1 MAQKRSK
8 KKRPSREKHMISEQL
23 KIEQGVFDN
32 RTMMSLSPLFTHGI
46 ISKLYFLTARGKEAD
61 IYIAEAGQKIKR
73 DLVIVKIFRI
83 ETSGFERRLDYIF
96 GDPRFEKTKQGMYQ
110 IVYAWCKKEY
120 GNLKLAEEA
129 KVNAP
134 KPYMFSGNT
143 LAMEFIGDNGVPAS
157 SLKDTKLD
165 NPNAMLSK
173 ILREAG
179 KLYSIGLVHSDLSEY
194 NILIKG
200 NEPYLIDF
208 GQAVVLRHPN
218 AMQFLE
224 RDVHNILNYF
234 YKEYGI
240 SYNYEKAI
248 NEIVQPQEQG
258 A

>member
-8 KKRPSREKHMISEQL
+8 KKRPSREKYIISEQL

-61 IYIAEAGQKIKR
+61 IYIAEAGQKIKKE
-73 DLVIVKIFRI
+73 LVIVKIFRI

-96 GDPRFEKTKQGMYQ
+96 GDPRFENTKQGMYQ
-110 IVYAWCKKEY
+110 VVYVWCKKEY

-143 LAMEFIGDNGVPAS
+143 LAMEFVGDNGVPAS

-173 ILREAG
+173 ILREVG

-208 GQAVVLRHPN
+208 GQAVVMGHPKAIEFFN
-218 AMQFLE
+218 
-224 RDVHNILNYF
+224 RDIENILTYF
-234 YKEYGI
+234 YKVYGI
-240 SYNYEKAI
+240 HENIEEIISKI
-248 NEIVQPQEQG
+248 KRNEQIKI
-258 A
+258 